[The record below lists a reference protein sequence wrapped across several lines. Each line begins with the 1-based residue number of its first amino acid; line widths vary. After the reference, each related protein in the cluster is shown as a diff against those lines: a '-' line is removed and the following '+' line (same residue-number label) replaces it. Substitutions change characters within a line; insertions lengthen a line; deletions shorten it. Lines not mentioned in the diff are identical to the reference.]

1 MGYMTPFGGRG
12 KGEMAHVR
20 RERDQFRRVFTKTI
34 RVVQTKA
41 EVEAQIVA
49 GGPAVFNFVVG
60 CLQIW
65 SQGRHS

>member
-12 KGEMAHVR
+12 KDEMAHVR
-20 RERDQFRRVFTKTI
+20 RERDRRVFTKTI

-49 GGPAVFNFVVG
+49 GGPA
-60 CLQIW
+60 CLILL
-65 SQGRHS
+65 